1 MIAHLALVLTSA
13 EVETVQRGEPVRRP
27 AMPVRAAG
35 EVIGLAGPDRAL
47 FAEARVR
54 CEAIPGGYLWHLEIV
69 GPLTGRALPSR
80 GQLAPIDAPVSRPA
94 PMW

>member
-1 MIAHLALVLTSA
+1 MIAPLALVLTSA
-13 EVETVQRGEPVRRP
+13 EVETVRRGEPVRRP
-27 AMPVRAAG
+27 TMPIRAAG

-69 GPLTGRALPSR
+69 GPLTGRALPGR
-80 GQLAPIDAPVSRPA
+80 GQLTPIEIVPTRQA